1 MSGHTDLEYLLRAA
15 DPVLDDQHYVFV
27 SLSGEYG
34 DYADWN
40 PIATFVEA
48 EGLTL
53 VIPRSTADEHG
64 VAYDDVLQRITLRVH
79 SSLSAVGLDGGLF
92 CRAHSGGHQRQRDSG
107 LLPRPYLCAG
117 GGRCAGDDRT
127 GEAVAGRLRLTLSP
141 RSGGIDESRGTNS
154 SDLKGGRHDTV
165 R

>member
-40 PIATFVEA
+40 PIATFAEA

-53 VIPRSTADEHG
+53 VIPCSTADEHG

-79 SSLSAVGLDGGLF
+79 SSLSAVGLTAAFSAALTREGISANVIAGYYHDHIF
-92 CRAHSGGHQRQRDSG
+92 VPVADAARAMIALEELAPASSG
-107 LLPRPYLCAG
+107 
-117 GGRCAGDDRT
+117 
-127 GEAVAGRLRLTLSP
+127 
-141 RSGGIDESRGTNS
+141 
-154 SDLKGGRHDTV
+154 
-165 R
+165 